1 MCQDQ
6 YQRNFHRFVY
16 EYFIRTYLNI
26 LYVENSTSRAFI
38 LFITV
43 LPSTIPTFPSPPP
56 TPISFFSWNSQRRNI
71 VNVISHLTILVGQAK
86 RSHCFFP
93 NLHNKNDWT
102 RIFLDLW
109 VEGGCFG
116 WLNRIKRMKTQKAHL
131 YTPFT
136 FHAKFHTPLLRV
148 KKAGNS
154 QRTITEWE
162 SGVKHNLNNK

>member
-1 MCQDQ
+1 MPRSIPAQFSPFCIWIF
-6 YQRNFHRFVY
+6 YTYIF
-16 EYFIRTYLNI
+16 EYFVRRKQYFSCLHSLHNRSAIHNTYLP
-26 LYVENSTSRAFI
+26 L
-38 LFITV
+38 
-43 LPSTIPTFPSPPP
+43 PPP